1 MIYSIYFAITLEK
14 RINKNDKN
22 ISIHKKNNNN
32 KRIWADTTKTKT
44 ATNKNKFK
52 KENNKENKNESKG
65 KSIRSK
71 DKNLM
76 LSNLID
82 NILSTLI
89 DSNKKSGRYI
99 SN

>member
-1 MIYSIYFAITLEK
+1 MIYSIYFAITFEK
-14 RINKNDKN
+14 RIHKNDKN
-22 ISIHKKNNNN
+22 KSIHRQKNNN

-65 KSIRSK
+65 KSIRNK
-71 DKNLM
+71 DKNSM

-82 NILSTLI
+82 NILSILI

>member
-1 MIYSIYFAITLEK
+1 MIYSIYFVIIFEK
-14 RINKNDKN
+14 RIYKNDKN
-22 ISIHKKNNNN
+22 KSIHRQNNNN
-32 KRIWADTTKTKT
+32 KRIWGGTTKTKT

-71 DKNLM
+71 DKNSM

-82 NILSTLI
+82 NISSTLI
-89 DSNKKSGRYI
+89 DSNKKLGHYI
-99 SN
+99 